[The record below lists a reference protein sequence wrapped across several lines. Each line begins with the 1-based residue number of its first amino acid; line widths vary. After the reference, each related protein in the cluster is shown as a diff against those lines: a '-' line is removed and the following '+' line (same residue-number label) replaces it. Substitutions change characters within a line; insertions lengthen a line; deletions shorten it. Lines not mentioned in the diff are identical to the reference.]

1 MKKLVSL
8 IVCTFMFVAA
18 CAQQGN
24 RLVDSVGNLVYQYNR
39 SATCLEPGKCKV
51 TVTIVNGY
59 RQLGISFRQEV
70 FRSRLQWEETI
81 GGDTSQT
88 ANVKIITANLAPNES
103 LAWTFIYQN
112 NSCKKD
118 KSIDLEKSCFMLLNE
133 EFEVKKQVLPEMVV
147 KVQ

>member
-1 MKKLVSL
+1 MKKFVSL

-39 SATCLEPGKCKV
+39 SATCFEPGKCKV